1 MGKPSFATLRRRC
14 RSPTRSLLNH
24 FQKSAISIV
33 LFIALLGTG
42 SGGYMVLEGWNFFD
56 ALYMTVITIATVGY
70 GEVHQVSPA
79 GRGFTLILIFL
90 GVGYFLYVVGNFI
103 QFLVE
108 GRIRFILGRRKLDRQ
123 INKLKGHYIICGY
136 GRMGRALARF
146 LIQRYLDVV
155 VIEHNEE
162 RMSVMNDDGILYLIG
177 SATDEDLLIRAGVER
192 ARGLITVVGS
202 DADNVFLV
210 LLARQMNPDIFIVAR
225 AVMNSAKRTLT
236 AAGANKVVSPYDLG
250 ARRMAHAIL
259 RPAVIEFLEMAFA
272 DDNIDV
278 EVEQITVKGK
288 SPVVRRTLYEAE
300 IRPRFNVI
308 VISIKKEDGRMVFNP
323 DSETLLEKNDVVV
336 VVGQAANIKG
346 LEKLLAPA

>member
-1 MGKPSFATLRRRC
+1 MDHLKQSI
-14 RSPTRSLLNH
+14 
-24 FQKSAISIV
+24 ISIV
-33 LFIALLGTG
+33 LFIALLAIG
-42 SGGYMVLEGWNFFD
+42 SWGYMAIEGWNFFD

-70 GEVHQVSPA
+70 GEVHIVSPT
-79 GRGFTLILIFL
+79 GRMFTLILIFL
-90 GVGYFLYVVGNFI
+90 GVGFFLYVVGNFI

-108 GRIRFILGRRKLDRQ
+108 GRIRYVLGRRKLDRQ
-123 INKLKGHYIICGY
+123 INKLKNHYIICGY

-155 VIEHNEE
+155 VIEQNQA
-162 RMSVMNDDGILYLIG
+162 RTAVMDEDGILYLVG
-177 SATDEDLLIRAGVER
+177 AATDESLLIRAGIER

-259 RPAVIEFLEMAFA
+259 RPTVIEFLEMAFA
-272 DDNIDV
+272 DENVDV
-278 EVEQITVKGK
+278 EVEELTIKPN
-288 SPVVRRTLYEAE
+288 SPVVRRTLYESE
-300 IRPRFNVI
+300 IRPKFGVMI
-308 VISIKKEDGRMVFNP
+308 ISIKKGDGKMVFNP
-323 DSETLLEKNDVVV
+323 DADTLLESEDTLV
-336 VVGQAANIKG
+336 VVGGAANIKG
-346 LEKLLAPA
+346 LEKLLAPL

>member
-1 MGKPSFATLRRRC
+1 MNHLTH
-14 RSPTRSLLNH
+14 SL
-24 FQKSAISIV
+24 ISVV
-33 LFIALLGTG
+33 LFIALLTTG
-42 SGGYMVLEGWNFFD
+42 SLGYMALEGWNFFD
-56 ALYMTVITIATVGY
+56 ALYMTVITVATVGY
-70 GEVHQVSPA
+70 GEVHSVSPP
-79 GRGFTLILIFL
+79 GRVFTLVLIFL

-108 GRIRFILGRRKLDRQ
+108 GRIRFILGRHKLDRQ
-123 INKLKGHYIICGY
+123 INKLTNHYIICGY

-155 VIEHNEE
+155 VIEQSEE
-162 RMSVMNDDGILYLIG
+162 RTAVMNEDGILYLLG
-177 SATDEDLLIRAGVER
+177 SATDEDLLLRAGVER
-192 ARGLITVVGS
+192 ARGLMTVVGS

-210 LLARQMNPDIFIVAR
+210 LLARQMNPGIFIVAR

-272 DDNIDV
+272 DDTADV
-278 EVEQITVKGK
+278 EVEQIAVKAK

-308 VISIKKEDGRMVFNP
+308 VISVKKEDGQMVFNP
-323 DSETLLEKNDVVV
+323 NSETLLEKNDTLV
-336 VVGQAANIKG
+336 VVGRAANIKR
-346 LEKLLAPA
+346 LERLLAPG

>member
-1 MGKPSFATLRRRC
+1 MDHVKQSI
-14 RSPTRSLLNH
+14 
-24 FQKSAISIV
+24 ISII
-33 LFIALLGTG
+33 LFIALLATG
-42 SGGYMVLEGWNFFD
+42 SAGYMALEGWDFFD
-56 ALYMTVITIATVGY
+56 SLYMTVITIATVGY
-70 GEVHQVSPA
+70 GEVHSVSPP
-79 GRGFTLILIFL
+79 GRLFTLLLIFL

-123 INKLKGHYIICGY
+123 INKLKGHYIVCGY
-136 GRMGRALARF
+136 GRMGRALSRF

-155 VIEHNEE
+155 VIEQNAD
-162 RMSVMNDDGILYLIG
+162 RMPVMNEDGILYLVG
-177 SATDEDLLIRAGVER
+177 SATDEDLLSRAGIER

-259 RPAVIEFLEMAFA
+259 RPAVIEFLEIAFA
-272 DDNIDV
+272 DDSVDV

-288 SPVVRRTLYEAE
+288 SPVLRRTLYESE
-300 IRPRFNVI
+300 IRPKFNVI
-308 VISIKKEDGRMVFNP
+308 IISIKKEDGRMVFNP
-323 DSETLLEKNDVVV
+323 DSETLLEKNDTLV
-336 VVGQAANIKG
+336 VVGRAANIKR

>member
-1 MGKPSFATLRRRC
+1 MDHVKQTVISIILFI
-14 RSPTRSLLNH
+14 SLLA
-24 FQKSAISIV
+24 F
-33 LFIALLGTG
+33 G
-42 SGGYMVLEGWNFFD
+42 SGGYMVIEEWGFFD

-70 GEVHQVSPA
+70 GEVHIVSPT
-79 GRGFTLILIFL
+79 GRIFTLVLIFL

-108 GRIRFILGRRKLDRQ
+108 GRIRDILGRRKLDRQ

-136 GRMGRALARF
+136 GRMGRSLARF

-155 VIEHNEE
+155 VIEQNED
-162 RMSVMNDDGILYLIG
+162 RTSVLDDDGILYLIG
-177 SATDEDLLIRAGVER
+177 QATDETLLIRAGIER

-225 AVMNSAKRTLT
+225 AIMNSAKRTLA

-259 RPAVIEFLEMAFA
+259 RPTVIEFLEMAFA
-272 DDNIDV
+272 DESVDV
-278 EVEQITVKGK
+278 EVEELAVKPN
-288 SPVVRRTLYEAE
+288 SPVVRRTLYESE
-300 IRPRFNVI
+300 IRQKFDVMI
-308 VISIKKEDGRMVFNP
+308 ISIKKEAGNMVFNP
-323 DSETLLEKNDVVV
+323 DAGTILEGNDTLV
-336 VVGQAANIKG
+336 VVGRAANIKR
-346 LEKLLAPA
+346 LERILAPV

>member
-1 MGKPSFATLRRRC
+1 MDHLKKTI
-14 RSPTRSLLNH
+14 
-24 FQKSAISIV
+24 ISIV
-33 LFIALLGTG
+33 LFIALLATG
-42 SGGYMVLEGWNFFD
+42 SGGYMAIEGWNFFD

-70 GEVHQVSPA
+70 SEIHIISPA
-79 GRGFTLILIFL
+79 GRLFTLVLIFL
-90 GVGYFLYVVGNFI
+90 GVGFFLYAVGNFI

-108 GRIRFILGRRKLDRQ
+108 GRIRHVLGRRKLDRQ
-123 INKLKGHYIICGY
+123 INKLKDHYIICGY

-155 VIEHNEE
+155 VIEQNQARATIMDE
-162 RMSVMNDDGILYLIG
+162 DGILYLVG
-177 SATDEDLLIRAGVER
+177 AATDETLLLRAGIER

-259 RPAVIEFLEMAFA
+259 RPTVIEFLEMAFA
-272 DDNIDV
+272 DENVDV
-278 EVEQITVKGK
+278 EVEEITIRPNSK
-288 SPVVRRTLYEAE
+288 VVRRTLYESE
-300 IRPRFNVI
+300 IRPKFDVMI
-308 VISIKKEDGRMVFNP
+308 ISIKKEDGHMVFNP
-323 DSETLLEKNDVVV
+323 DADTMLESNDTLV
-336 VVGQAANIKG
+336 VVGGAANIQG
-346 LEKLLAPA
+346 LERLLAPV

>member
-1 MGKPSFATLRRRC
+1 MA
-14 RSPTRSLLNH
+14 
-24 FQKSAISIV
+24 
-33 LFIALLGTG
+33 
-42 SGGYMVLEGWNFFD
+42 LEGWTFFD

-79 GRGFTLILIFL
+79 GRIFTLVLIFL

-155 VIEHNEE
+155 VIEQSEE
-162 RMSVMNDDGILYLIG
+162 RMPVMNEDGILYLIG
-177 SATDEDLLIRAGVER
+177 SATDETLLLRAGIER

-225 AVMNSAKRTLT
+225 AVMNSAKRTLA

-259 RPAVIEFLEMAFA
+259 RPTVIEFLEMAFA
-272 DDNIDV
+272 DDNVDV
-278 EVEQITVKGK
+278 EVEQITVKAK
-288 SPVVRRTLYEAE
+288 SPVVRRTLYESE

-308 VISIKKEDGRMVFNP
+308 IISIKKEDGHMVFNP
-323 DSETLLEKNDVVV
+323 DSQTLLEKNDTLV
-336 VVGQAANIKG
+336 VVGQAANIKN
-346 LEKLLAPA
+346 LERLLAPV